1 MRSIAVGVLALALAP
16 SVALAQLEGQ
26 AELDSLEEEARGL
39 FHAGSAAYDRADYEV
54 ALDYFQRAYE
64 LSHRPLLLFNIG
76 HTAERARED
85 ARAVEAFEAYL
96 RAAPD
101 AENRPNVEARIA
113 RLRRQIAEA
122 GARPPSPAP
131 APAPADEGPG
141 AGPWVL
147 VISGAVLAIGGAV
160 MLGASTVPADAVSS
174 APEGTPWVDVAGDY
188 DAALYLSAFG
198 FVGIGVG
205 AALALGGVVW
215 LAAGG
220 GAGADAVALGIGP
233 GGVRLRGAFR

>member
-1 MRSIAVGVLALALAP
+1 MRSLAVCVLALAP
-16 SVALAQLEGQ
+16 SIAVAQLEGQ

-54 ALDYFQRAYE
+54 ALDYFQRAYD

-85 ARAVEAFEAYL
+85 ARAIEAFEAYL

-122 GARPPSPAP
+122 GAASPSPSATP
-131 APAPADEGPG
+131 APPDEGPG

-147 VISGAVLAIGGAV
+147 LISGAVLAVGGGV
-160 MLGASTVPADAVSS
+160 MVGVSTVPADAVSS

-188 DAALYLSAFG
+188 DAALYLSTFG

-205 AALALGGVVW
+205 AALAIGGAIW
-215 LAAGG
+215 LAVGG
-220 GAGADAVALGIGP
+220 GGRDDVALDLGP
-233 GGVRLRGAFR
+233 GGARLRGAF